1 MLFVSIVVSRE
12 INRRHYFGSNL
23 YIMSRTNNELSVLAE
38 RVTVN
43 GVTSGWQP
51 VTSRVSQSSN
61 LGPVLYNVFINSLDV
76 GLEGASSKFA
86 DDTQLGGAVDSYQ
99 GWRGLA
105 NRSR

>member
-1 MLFVSIVVSRE
+1 MDEQLDD
-12 INRRHYFGSNL
+12 G
-23 YIMSRTNNELSVLAE
+23 LSQ
-38 RVTVN
+38 RVIVN

-105 NRSR
+105 NRSRRISCPGLHQAQHC